1 MSHVDEILSLHD
13 SFKLFEPNADMA
25 MKMLHANSDKN
36 EIFKKTGHVVGVFD
50 ASFFSQ
56 ARRDLRHHG
65 PIWLGQVD
73 HGAAIQPPD
82 RARLRQ
88 HPSQRPED
96 PWTLLAIFLD
106 RLTQAMGA
114 RTNADPSQRWYH
126 SGPIGLPMRL
136 FKPKGVGERR
146 TA

>member
-50 ASFFSQ
+50 ASFSVKRGRSSSSWGYL
-56 ARRDLRHHG
+56 AR
-65 PIWLGQVD
+65 
-73 HGAAIQPPD
+73 A
-82 RARLRQ
+82 
-88 HPSQRPED
+88 SRP
-96 PWTLLAIFLD
+96 WC
-106 RLTQAMGA
+106 GY
-114 RTNADPSQRWYH
+114 S
-126 SGPIGLPMRL
+126 
-136 FKPKGVGERR
+136 